1 MNDCRRSNP
10 GSRGCSEPW
19 LQRVRMLHILEDQ
32 SPKKANKKERKEEEA
47 KRKATEALPKDS
59 MGLEVLLNR

>member
-1 MNDCRRSNP
+1 
-10 GSRGCSEPW
+10 
-19 LQRVRMLHILEDQ
+19 MLHILEDQ